1 MRRIRKFRTH
11 PPAGRSS
18 RHFRL
23 VGFLRT
29 EDVAR
34 IFGVNVQTIQ
44 KWVRLQK
51 FPAGVDAPGGMIWTV
66 DVVQSFL
73 KKGQVSDRELT
84 KVVNNARGFV

>member
-18 RHFRL
+18 RHFGF

-29 EDVAR
+29 EDLYR
-34 IFGVNVQTIQ
+34 IFGVNVQTVQ

-51 FPAGVDAPGGMIWTV
+51 FPACVDAPGGMIWTV
-66 DVVQSFL
+66 DVVRSFL

>member
-1 MRRIRKFRTH
+1 M
-11 PPAGRSS
+11 
-18 RHFRL
+18 HFGF

-29 EDVAR
+29 EDLAR
-34 IFGVNVQTIQ
+34 IFGVNVQTVQ

-66 DVVQSFL
+66 DVVRSFL